1 MRAAI
6 EPQRHAPHRTV
17 VSEPQPAGSA
27 RTSPK
32 TPNCYERVETT
43 EHAEATVRAT
53 QSPAVC
59 ERVS

>member
-6 EPQRHAPHRTV
+6 EPQRHAPRTV
-17 VSEPQPAGSA
+17 VSEPQPAGGA
-27 RTSPK
+27 KPT

-53 QSPAVC
+53 QSPPVC